1 MSSWAARYDDGEHW
15 AVWDE
20 IRRLGPVDAS
30 LKDEVDE
37 VARSTMR
44 RVGRQLDRIVEGV
57 TRAGW
62 VPSSTGIA
70 IRRMP
75 PADASDRISKVEA
88 VVGPIPAALR
98 AYLTEVGLVWLAGDV
113 PELGLRYEDGP
124 VPDSMPP
131 GPGYPDPLC
140 TSDVGY
146 LEWSLDEWLSLPEDV
161 RPLTVDFEF
170 EPDEL
175 HKAGVSGGTHDIR
188 LPSSV
193 ADPILSGVY
202 GRPGITLVQYL
213 RVSVS
218 WGGMPGYAF
227 SEEERPSL
235 LDELR
240 ATPDF

>member
-1 MSSWAARYDDGEHW
+1 MSSWAARYDDGEHE

-20 IRRLGPVDAS
+20 IRRLGPVDVA

-44 RVGRQLDRIVEGV
+44 RAVLQLDRIAEGV

-62 VPSSTGIA
+62 APSSAGMA
-70 IRRMP
+70 IRRRP
-75 PADASDRISKVEA
+75 PADASDRIAKVEA

-124 VPDSMPP
+124 VSDSMPP
-131 GPGYPDPLC
+131 GADYPDPLC

-146 LEWSLDEWLSLPEDV
+146 LEWSLDEWLSRPEDE
-161 RPLTVDFEF
+161 RPATLDFEF

-213 RVSVS
+213 RVSVA
-218 WGGMPGYAF
+218 WGGLPGYAF
-227 SEEERPSL
+227 SEDERPSL
-235 LDELR
+235 LHELR
-240 ATPDF
+240 LTPDF